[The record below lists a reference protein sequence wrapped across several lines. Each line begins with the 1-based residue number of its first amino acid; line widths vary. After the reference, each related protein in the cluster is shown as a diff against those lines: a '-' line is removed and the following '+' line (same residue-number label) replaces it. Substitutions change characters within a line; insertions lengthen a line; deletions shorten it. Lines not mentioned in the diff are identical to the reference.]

1 MVGRPIGYEAPLE
14 RLEELLVNGNRLGGH
29 PLTVFHRISFPRMGP
44 LAAHSLRHG
53 QRTRR
58 RRSGANLSTV
68 SEDERDQ
75 EHGDRDRE
83 RSDEAHWRVAE
94 EGAEAQDDGSKQK
107 TEKSQEDT
115 RTADR

>member
-1 MVGRPIGYEAPLE
+1 VVGRPIGYEAPLE

-53 QRTRR
+53 TANAQAPC
-58 RRSGANLSTV
+58 GANLSTV